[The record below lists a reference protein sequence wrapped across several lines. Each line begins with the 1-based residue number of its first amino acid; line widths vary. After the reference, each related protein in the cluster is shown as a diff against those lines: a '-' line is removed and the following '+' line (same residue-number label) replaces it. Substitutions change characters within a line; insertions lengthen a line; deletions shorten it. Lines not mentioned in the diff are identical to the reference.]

1 MASCRQFAKGVQSIT
16 QKRTTALSCRAD
28 PIGPTSRLIV
38 NARRCSLNFES
49 NVAFLLTISDV
60 IQLRLR

>member
-1 MASCRQFAKGVQSIT
+1 MASCRQFAEGVQSIT
-16 QKRTTALSCRAD
+16 QTDDRFFVSRRSA
-28 PIGPTSRLIV
+28 IGPTSRLIV
-38 NARRCSLNFES
+38 NARRCSLNFEL